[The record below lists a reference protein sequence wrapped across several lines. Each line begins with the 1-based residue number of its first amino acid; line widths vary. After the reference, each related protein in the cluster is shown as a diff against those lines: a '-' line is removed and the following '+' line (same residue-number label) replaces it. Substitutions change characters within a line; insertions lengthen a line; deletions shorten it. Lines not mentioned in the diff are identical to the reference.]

1 VVHFGGGRPCNK
13 ALCDKETQRAWGMMF
28 LGDFLVFEGIVMLK
42 KKGRFE
48 PLAWEAYALINYLGC
63 VERRVFIF
71 AILIHFGIVL

>member
-1 VVHFGGGRPCNK
+1 
-13 ALCDKETQRAWGMMF
+13 MMF